1 MLGKFVLTVIFL
13 AANVFT
19 GVGIV
24 YSKHSIRKEF
34 IELQSLQNRFDELQ
48 IEWGRL
54 QLEQSTWLTHGRVEK
69 LAREK
74 LGMSLV
80 HKERLVLLKS
90 Q

>member
-1 MLGKFVLTVIFL
+1 MLNRFVIATVLL

-34 IELQSLQNRFDELQ
+34 IELQDLQNGFDQIQ

-54 QLEQSTWLTHGRVEK
+54 QLEQSTWLTGRVEK

-80 HKERLVLLKS
+80 RKEKLVLLES
-90 Q
+90 R

>member
-1 MLGKFVLTVIFL
+1 MLSRFVLAAILL

-34 IELQSLQNRFDELQ
+34 IELQNMQNRFDELQ
-48 IEWGRL
+48 VEWGRL
-54 QLEQSTWLTHGRVEK
+54 QLEQSTWLTYGRVEK

-80 HKERLVLLKS
+80 HKNKSVLLKS